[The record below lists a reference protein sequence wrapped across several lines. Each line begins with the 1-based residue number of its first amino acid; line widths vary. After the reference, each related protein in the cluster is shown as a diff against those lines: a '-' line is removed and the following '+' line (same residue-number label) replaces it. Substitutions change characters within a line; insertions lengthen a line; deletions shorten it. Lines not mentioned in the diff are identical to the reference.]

1 MSKENEEKRSVLRA
15 ILDQVYECP
24 SRDLALI
31 IVKDHL
37 EKSKLPDGFKKL
49 MIGQAEQCET
59 LIALQ
64 KYITNSFLKYESNGV
79 IRRRIY

>member
-1 MSKENEEKRSVLRA
+1 MSKENEEKRSVLRS
-15 ILDQVYECP
+15 ILDQVYQCP
-24 SRDLALI
+24 SLDLAQI
-31 IVKDHL
+31 IIKDHL

-64 KYITNSFLKYESNGV
+64 KYITNSFLRFEGHSVNK
-79 IRRRIY
+79 RRNY